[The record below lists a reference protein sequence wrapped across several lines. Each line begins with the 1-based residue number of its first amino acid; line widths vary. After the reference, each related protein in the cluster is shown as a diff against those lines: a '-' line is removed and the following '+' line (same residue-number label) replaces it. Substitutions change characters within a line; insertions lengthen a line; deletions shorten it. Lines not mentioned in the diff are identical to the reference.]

1 MYNSSAMRTPVQFL
15 RLIIAGLLCALS
27 TCSVFAQVDIE
38 LDATKR
44 LFPEVGAGVRAV
56 KLGPGGHA
64 YVLISRSVL
73 VFDSAGAKVA
83 EVPAPGTKSPAAIS
97 YGEALDVDTA
107 GNVYVADR
115 GSNSLRVYTPTGA
128 LKLNVPY
135 ATPTGIVALTGGEF
149 AATSATND
157 RLITVFDAQGKELRS
172 FGEAIEIAVDAAFN
186 RALNIGR
193 MVGDNA
199 GGIYYAFNFI
209 PEPTFRK
216 YDRMGFSALEVSL
229 TLPAFAPPAQA
240 ARREIKR
247 QQDRG
252 ETPHLKPSLGA
263 IGVDAETQ
271 RVWLAIT
278 NELLLFGADGQL
290 LVTYRLYTADGVRIE
305 PNSIQVE
312 SNRIVMSSDTLGV
325 FEFPRPDKSI
335 KAPEAAKEQ
344 L

>member
-1 MYNSSAMRTPVQFL
+1 MRTHAQFA
-15 RLIIAGLLCALS
+15 RLMVVVFFCALS
-27 TCSVFAQVDIE
+27 ACSAFAQVDIE

-44 LFPEVGAGVRAV
+44 LYPEVGAGVRAV
-56 KLGPGGHA
+56 RVGPGGRT
-64 YVLISRSVL
+64 YVLLSRSVL

-83 EVPAPGTKSPAAIS
+83 EVPAPGTKSPAAIV

-115 GSNSLRVYTPTGA
+115 GSNSLRVYSPAGA
-128 LKLNVPY
+128 LKLNIPY

-149 AATSATND
+149 AATSATNG
-157 RLITVFDAQGKELRS
+157 RLIAVFDAEGKELRS
-172 FGEAIEIAVDAAFN
+172 FGETIDIAVDAAFN

-216 YDRMGFSALEVSL
+216 YDRMGFSALEVAL

-278 NELLLFGADGQL
+278 NEVLLFAADGQL

-312 SNRIVMSSDTLGV
+312 RDRIVMSSDTLGV

-335 KAPEAAKEQ
+335 KSPEAAKGQ